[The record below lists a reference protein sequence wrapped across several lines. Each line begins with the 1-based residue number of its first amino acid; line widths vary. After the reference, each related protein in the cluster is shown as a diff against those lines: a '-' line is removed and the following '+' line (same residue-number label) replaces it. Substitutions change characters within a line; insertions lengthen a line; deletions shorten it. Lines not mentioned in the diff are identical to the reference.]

1 MNVRPEGV
9 FFVCKNLEVTP
20 MNNTIPFHPA
30 AHAPQITVDV
40 NILSML
46 KQAASRLTE
55 MASENVYL
63 AAIGPDMEL
72 TIIVEED
79 APSILPCFDE
89 DDALIAV
96 KGAPLFISYNPAQVL
111 KMGGKHYLT
120 GPVIFYRTDGHSTI
134 VSLTVEDPGQCDGQS
149 GYGVTTLDAVVESIV
164 CMKFE
169 EILECSKSNLLEEMR
184 RKDLDAAKKET
195 TRWKEEVQT
204 KVDEQDALKKEMI
217 RVIQGTSGLDREMI
231 QQMVNENKEALLT
244 AQTNLADSEKKLKEI
259 EEQNQKA
266 ERNCSDLFT
275 WASTYKGASF
285 ERRQAILK
293 QFIKEVRV
301 GRDYNIE
308 IVLNVPLD
316 EFEEFKRHAAS
327 AGRGKNQKNKSQ
339 NPQKVGRCTSNAGIV
354 VLDKTAGETVSI
366 VPKNAAH
373 AILRC

>member
-1 MNVRPEGV
+1 MARY
-9 FFVCKNLEVTP
+9 
-20 MNNTIPFHPA
+20 
-30 AHAPQITVDV
+30 
-40 NILSML
+40 LSRADL
-46 KQAASRLTE
+46 SRIAGKYIDQYYTRFGI
-55 MASENVYL
+55 SK
-63 AAIGPDMEL
+63 
-72 TIIVEED
+72 D
-79 APSILPCFDE
+79 APEPIDPERLASAVLGLNVKMLPLCSD
-89 DDALIAV
+89 
-96 KGAPLFISYNPAQVL
+96 GSVL
-111 KMGGKHYLT
+111 G
-120 GPVIFYRTDGHSTI
+120 
-134 VSLTVEDPGQCDGQS
+134 LTVFQRCGFTVTLGDPGQCDGQS

-184 RKDLDAAKKET
+184 RKDLDAAKKEA

-231 QQMVNENKEALLT
+231 QQMVNENKEALLI

-266 ERNCSDLFT
+266 ERNCSNLFT

-354 VLDKTAGETVSI
+354 VLDKTAGETISI